1 MSRAVSKRGGLEPKA
16 ARGAKRGK
24 PDEPDKEKFADLLLL
39 LSTASPR
46 CGAPNQSRAE
56 AQPQRQAKIRGRSS
70 PSADAQSDSS
80 DSGSK
85 DSSDIGSNDSSKNL
99 SESSTTVGQ
108 RDCQQHE
115 TLNKHSREDLKEHT
129 TAVSLDARRT
139 DTANWVGGGN
149 GRGAQPM
156 ADLQR
161 ADSTTCSTPMSPMPA
176 SPCASGDA
184 AGATAGAWS
193 DSNRKR
199 SRYVGVRWHAG
210 TRKWR
215 SGIGQQGRAFDSEE
229 EAALYWDECARAL
242 GRKNLNFDK
251 ERRRQK
257 TSQFNGVSRNK
268 ATNKW
273 TAMLKHDGKTLFMGY
288 FDREDDAARAWDMQA
303 LTVGRTDLNFPANVT
318 ATTESS
324 MPVVTDVAVQP
335 GPDGTS
341 STVSSEMS
349 LFWAAELNRTPSC
362 KL

>member
-1 MSRAVSKRGGLEPKA
+1 M
-16 ARGAKRGK
+16 
-24 PDEPDKEKFADLLLL
+24 LLL

-56 AQPQRQAKIRGRSS
+56 AQPQVMRSRSLLSFVCLFRSRDLLKGLLRQRQAKIRGRSS

-161 ADSTTCSTPMSPMPA
+161 ADSTTCSTPMSPMP
-176 SPCASGDA
+176 GGA
-184 AGATAGAWS
+184 A
-193 DSNRKR
+193 
-199 SRYVGVRWHAG
+199 V
-210 TRKWR
+210 
-215 SGIGQQGRAFDSEE
+215 
-229 EAALYWDECARAL
+229 
-242 GRKNLNFDK
+242 
-251 ERRRQK
+251 
-257 TSQFNGVSRNK
+257 
-268 ATNKW
+268 
-273 TAMLKHDGKTLFMGY
+273 
-288 FDREDDAARAWDMQA
+288 
-303 LTVGRTDLNFPANVT
+303 
-318 ATTESS
+318 
-324 MPVVTDVAVQP
+324 
-335 GPDGTS
+335 
-341 STVSSEMS
+341 
-349 LFWAAELNRTPSC
+349 
-362 KL
+362 